1 MSSNLPMSSNLSTLP
16 AGALA
21 ALVVLALVA
30 ITLDMF
36 ALRDLYRRPTSQVVF
51 ANKWIWV
58 AIILLA
64 SNFSLGAIIYLVA
77 GRRIA
82 ILTDDA
88 APSEST
94 STRTERVA
102 DALYGPRGG
111 AERR

>member
-21 ALVVLALVA
+21 ALVALALLG
-30 ITLDMF
+30 ITLDVI
-36 ALRDLYRRPTSQVVF
+36 ALLDLHRRPTSQVVF

-64 SNFSLGAIIYLVA
+64 SSFSLGAIIYLVA
-77 GRRIA
+77 GRRPP

-94 STRTERVA
+94 STRTESVA

-111 AERR
+111 TERR